1 MAYCTYL
8 VTECSIK
15 VHNYYT
21 RYVYARVCLGE
32 KRWKRVVISADGQV
46 TQHRTIKL
54 ETVFETV
61 ELSAGIARLGTGLAK
76 MD

>member
-1 MAYCTYL
+1 M
-8 VTECSIK
+8 
-15 VHNYYT
+15 
-21 RYVYARVCLGE
+21 YARVCLGE

-61 ELSAGIARLGTGLAK
+61 ELSAGIARLIPVWPKWIDRISRMNVFTVKSYGDRK
-76 MD
+76 Q